1 MLFNNNM
8 SENRTS
14 EGILT
19 LVLSFTALMVSFF
32 AGYNVARHHFAD
44 KHEIVTSDTI
54 YVEHWDT
61 IKIDQPKEVVRTIV
75 RYDTLRQIEFV
86 NVSDSDLL
94 NKLDSLDLAI
104 ELPITQAIYRDSVEN
119 AKYEAYVSGYKAELD
134 SINIHCRQTETIIT
148 KTERIPARRIGFGI
162 QAGIGYAGKIS
173 PYIGVGIQY
182 KLW

>member
-44 KHEIVTSDTI
+44 KHEMVTSDTI
-54 YVEHWDT
+54 YIERWDT
-61 IKIDQPKEVVRTIV
+61 IKIIEPREMTRYVL
-75 RYDTLRQIEFV
+75 RYDTIQTIIV
-86 NVSDSDLL
+86 DSVEIAP
-94 NKLDSLDLAI
+94 NAIIPI
-104 ELPITQAIYRDSVEN
+104 ELAVYRDSTEN
-119 AKYEAYVSGYKAELD
+119 AKYEAYISGYKAALD
-134 SINIHCRQTETIIT
+134 SIIINCRQIETTIT
-148 KTERIPARRIGFGI
+148 ITERIPARRFGVGI
-162 QAGIGYAGKIS
+162 QAGYGFSGHLA

-182 KLW
+182 RLW